1 MKVTPSGEVD
11 RDASL
16 HLRCRPIPVILKPDA
31 SARPNTLRA
40 LVLFDVESGGSD
52 SQYIS
57 VQVDEALEEQADG
70 SSHVRVAVIVL
81 YCQRDSA
88 LTWVEGS
95 YCSHLQTMSR
105 CTNELVTSLQSSS
118 LNPCHGL
125 RSNEIHIKQRKRELL
140 RSLDYFWL

>member
-16 HLRCRPIPVILKPDA
+16 HLRCRAIPVILKPDTG
-31 SARPNTLRA
+31 ARPDTLRA
-40 LVLFDVESGGSD
+40 LVLFDAESGRSN
-52 SQYIS
+52 SQDIS
-57 VQVDEALEEQADG
+57 IQMDEALKEQSDK
-70 SSHVRVAVIVL
+70 SSHVRTAVIVL

-88 LTWVEGS
+88 LTWVEG
-95 YCSHLQTMSR
+95 
-105 CTNELVTSLQSSS
+105 LVLPPSTDNVEMYKRVGYLQSSS

-125 RSNEIHIKQRKRELL
+125 RSHEIHIKQRKRELL